1 METDVYLDSHK
12 TGLNIVAMLIP
23 FVWLTAA
30 LVIVCVLPTN
40 LCFYL
45 KISITCFKMYHI
57 IGLLS
62 L

>member
-45 KISITCFKMYHI
+45 LF
-57 IGLLS
+57 
-62 L
+62 